1 MKLSEHLTEYLLE
14 LEQNSDWKWRNNEE
28 YVDNTILDLKDLIAE
43 VQETERED
51 MQREQQEN
59 KDA

>member
-51 MQREQQEN
+51 TQREQQEN